1 MYRHSGPSLKD
12 FYLSRVRFRVGIFF
26 FNSIPGDPKQQP
38 GLKTIL
44 RKLPEKKKS
53 VLLSLQV
60 YALALHSGI
69 PKIYTRRS
77 CVEVVTEDWV
87 PLDSTSQQ
95 TFPVTSR
102 RMWQQPAELE

>member
-44 RKLPEKKKS
+44 RKLPEKKKIS
-53 VLLSLQV
+53 SSFS
-60 YALALHSGI
+60 SGVRTCT
-69 PKIYTRRS
+69 PF
-77 CVEVVTEDWV
+77 WN
-87 PLDSTSQQ
+87 SQNLYK
-95 TFPVTSR
+95 
-102 RMWQQPAELE
+102 EILC